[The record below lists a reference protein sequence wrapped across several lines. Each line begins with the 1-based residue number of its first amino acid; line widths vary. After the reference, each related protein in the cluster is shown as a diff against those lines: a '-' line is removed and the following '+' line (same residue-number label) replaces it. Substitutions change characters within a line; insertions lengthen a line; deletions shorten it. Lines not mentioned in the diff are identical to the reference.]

1 MTARKKLFSSYITR
15 KKNKKINKQREKN
28 QEKLELELRKE
39 RYEDAVFGLVL
50 FIFLTLAVLLIYCA
64 TSTSSQET
72 VHVKVYG
79 NGVLLL
85 EYTGK
90 SNSWKKSG
98 EGYSFTVDEK
108 NYIFKDVDTIEIT
121 NLEDKEE

>member
-1 MTARKKLFSSYITR
+1 MTD
-15 KKNKKINKQREKN
+15 REKN

>member
-1 MTARKKLFSSYITR
+1 MTD
-15 KKNKKINKQREKN
+15 REKN

-39 RYEDAVFGLVL
+39 RYEDAIFGLVL
-50 FIFLTLAVLLIYCA
+50 FVFLTLAVLLIYCA
-64 TSTSSQET
+64 TSISSQKT

-108 NYIFKDVDTIEIT
+108 TYIFKDVDTIEVT
-121 NLEDKEE
+121 NLK

>member
-1 MTARKKLFSSYITR
+1 MTD
-15 KKNKKINKQREKN
+15 REKN

-39 RYEDAVFGLVL
+39 RYEDAIFGLVL
-50 FIFLTLAVLLIYCA
+50 FVFLTLAVLLIYCA
-64 TSTSSQET
+64 TSTSPQKT
-72 VHVKVYG
+72 VHVKVYRDS
-79 NGVLLL
+79 VLLL

>member
-1 MTARKKLFSSYITR
+1 MTD
-15 KKNKKINKQREKN
+15 REKN

-50 FIFLTLAVLLIYCA
+50 FIFLTLAVLLIYFIFEEY
-64 TSTSSQET
+64 STSPQET
-72 VHVKVYG
+72 VHVKVYKDS
-79 NGVLLL
+79 VLLL

-98 EGYSFTVDEK
+98 DGYSFTVDDK
-108 NYIFKDVDTIEIT
+108 TYIFKDVDTIEVT
-121 NLEDKEE
+121 NLEEKDNG

>member
-1 MTARKKLFSSYITR
+1 MTD
-15 KKNKKINKQREKN
+15 REKN

-39 RYEDAVFGLVL
+39 RYEDAVVGLVL

-64 TSTSSQET
+64 TSTSPQET